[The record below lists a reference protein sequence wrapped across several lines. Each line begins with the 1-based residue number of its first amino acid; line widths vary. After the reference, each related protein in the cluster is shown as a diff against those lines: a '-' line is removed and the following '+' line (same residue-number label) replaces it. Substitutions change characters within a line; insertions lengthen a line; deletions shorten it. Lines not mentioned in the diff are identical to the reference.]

1 MRLLPI
7 LSAPL
12 LIAALLAGCAT
23 PPPPAGPLK
32 VQVLAINDLHGNLLP
47 PKGLRLPD
55 PAEPGKT
62 VVMEVG
68 GVEALAT
75 AVKQLRKDQ
84 PNHIFVAAGDL
95 IGGTPLLSALFR
107 DEPTIE
113 SLSSMGLH
121 VSAVGNHEF
130 DLGRDELLR
139 RQRGG
144 CHPVDGCKG
153 PQPFK
158 GAQFQYL
165 SASTVDTATGKT
177 LLPAYLIRRFED
189 IPVAFI
195 GLTLAGTP
203 GLVMPT
209 GIQGLRFDDEA
220 ETVNRLVPELR
231 AQGVESIVVLIHEGG
246 YTTGDVDECPGLTG
260 QIEAIVK
267 KFDRAVDLVVTGHT
281 HWAYNCM
288 INGMRVT
295 SGHKFGSMVTD
306 ITLTI
311 DRQTRDVID
320 SQAKNILTRLDQF
333 AKDPEQTALVAGYLE
348 RAKPL
353 IERRVGRLEQEIR
366 QTVND
371 PAGNWPMGLLLADA
385 HWAATRAPEAGGA
398 EMAFTNKEGVRAG
411 LTPRADGAIT
421 YGDLFTVQPFSNEL
435 ITMTLSGREIL
446 EILESQWR
454 SRLGFD
460 PLQPSAGFSY
470 QWDPKAAVG
479 AKVVPGS
486 VRLNGQ
492 PLQAERDYR
501 VTVNAFVAAGGDGFT
516 LFARGRNRQTGML
529 DVQALERYVSAQP
542 LLKAPA
548 LDRIKRVD

>member
-23 PPPPAGPLK
+23 PPPPPAGPLK

-246 YTTGDVDECPGLTG
+246 YTTGNVDECPGLTG

-311 DRQTRDVID
+311 DRQTRNVID

-353 IERRVGRLEQEIR
+353 DRTACRPPGAG
-366 QTVND
+366 D
-371 PAGNWPMGLLLADA
+371 PADRERPGRQLADGP
-385 HWAATRAPEAGGA
+385 AAGRCALGGHACTRSRRCRNGLHQQGR
-398 EMAFTNKEGVRAG
+398 RARRPDPARRWRHH
-411 LTPRADGAIT
+411 LRRSVHRAALLQRADHH
-421 YGDLFTVQPFSNEL
+421 D
-435 ITMTLSGREIL
+435 
-446 EILESQWR
+446 
-454 SRLGFD
+454 
-460 PLQPSAGFSY
+460 
-470 QWDPKAAVG
+470 
-479 AKVVPGS
+479 
-486 VRLNGQ
+486 
-492 PLQAERDYR
+492 AERARDSGDPGEP
-501 VTVNAFVAAGGDGFT
+501 VA
-516 LFARGRNRQTGML
+516 L
-529 DVQALERYVSAQP
+529 
-542 LLKAPA
+542 APG
-548 LDRIKRVD
+548 L